1 MGIVYMTSTTSG
13 WKKKIIVACYLLVY
27 FLRDSYIAIK
37 CRFIKKKKK
46 KREKKLGTN
55 ECGETKWQRGPME
68 RIAWMKNGA
77 KTWDSTNGVNYAG
90 EISNW
95 NSSTILSTV

>member
-46 KREKKLGTN
+46 KRKENRNKRMWRNKVATWSDGTDSLNEKWREN
-55 ECGETKWQRGPME
+55 MRQYE
-68 RIAWMKNGA
+68 RC
-77 KTWDSTNGVNYAG
+77 
-90 EISNW
+90 
-95 NSSTILSTV
+95 